1 MSKEIDDNLV
11 VKKYIK
17 GKKKKI
23 CRIADKIIKEIDKK
37 IEDAPINQLSSALG
51 TMLDKFGADEKIENE
66 EGLLTKVFEDFED
79 VK

>member
-1 MSKEIDDNLV
+1 MEKEISNELV

-17 GKKKKI
+17 GKKKQI

-51 TMLDKFGADEKIENE
+51 TILDKFGADEKSENE
-66 EGLLTKVFEDFED
+66 EGLLIKVFEDFED